1 MNFQDS
7 MYKLAVLHFFNFDET
22 DSKFILQ
29 SLIMKKYLFPLL
41 LFINTVGFS
50 QSNLNEQVRNYRKA
64 NEHALLNEFMG
75 LLSIP
80 NIVYDTVGIQK
91 TAAYIVKMMEERGIK
106 ATLLDG
112 TTKGVPPAIYG
123 EVNVPNATK
132 TVIFYA
138 HYDGQP
144 VNPNQWAEGIEPFK
158 SVFLN
163 ASLEKGGKIIPA
175 PKPSEAINPEWRIYG
190 RSASDD
196 KAGVFSILSAY
207 QVLSKLGIKPSVN
220 IKFFF
225 EGEEEAGST
234 HLHEILEKHK
244 DKLKSDLWVICDGPV
259 HQSGRKQVV
268 FGVRGDVNMEVKVYA
283 SKRPLHSGHYGNWAP
298 NPAMLLVKLLAS
310 MKDDNGRVLIKGFY
324 DDVVP
329 FTETEKK
336 AIAKVPPVD
345 EQMKNEL
352 GFVRPEGGGKSL
364 VELINLPSLNING
377 ISSANVGKMAANVI
391 PTSATAALDLRL
403 VLGNDAQRQVQKVI
417 DHIKAQGYYVT
428 QNESITDEERLK
440 YPLIA
445 RVTAAKGYNAQRT
458 KMDLPIAQDV
468 IKAVQS
474 TSKEE
479 IVLMPSLGGSLPLFL
494 FEKYLGTPTITVP
507 IANHDNNQHAENE
520 NIRIQNIWNGIETYV
535 ALMKM

>member
-1 MNFQDS
+1 
-7 MYKLAVLHFFNFDET
+7 
-22 DSKFILQ
+22 
-29 SLIMKKYLFPLL
+29 MKRYLLPI
-41 LFINTVGFS
+41 LFITGFAS
-50 QSNLNEQVRNYRKA
+50 AQSPLIEQARNYRKA
-64 NEHALLNEFMG
+64 NENALLSEFMG

-80 NIVYDTVGIQK
+80 NVVYDTVGIQK
-91 TAAYIVKMMEERGIK
+91 TAAYIVKMMEARGIK
-106 ATLLDG
+106 TQLLDA
-112 TTKGVPPAIYG
+112 TTKGVPPAVFG

-158 SVFLN
+158 SVFLD
-163 ASLEKGGKIIPA
+163 ASLEKGGKVIPA
-175 PKPSEAINPEWRIYG
+175 PKANEKINPEWRIYG

-196 KAGVFSILSAY
+196 KSGVFSILTAY
-207 QVLSKLGIKPSVN
+207 EVLTKLNIPPSIN

-234 HLHEILEKHK
+234 HLSEILVKHK

-259 HQSGRKQVV
+259 HQSGKKQVV

-298 NPAMLLVKLLAS
+298 NPAMLLAKLLAS

-324 DDVVP
+324 DDVIP

-336 AIAKVPPVD
+336 AISKVPPVD
-345 EQMKNEL
+345 QQMRNEL
-352 GFVRPEGGGKSL
+352 GFVRAEGGGKFL

-391 PTSATAALDLRL
+391 PVSATVALDLRL
-403 VLGNDAQRQVQKVI
+403 VLGNDAQRQAQKVI
-417 DHIKAQGYYVT
+417 NHIKAQGYYVT
-428 QNESITDEERLK
+428 NNESITDEERMK

-445 RVTAAKGYNAQRT
+445 RVQIQKGYNAQRT
-458 KMDLPIAQDV
+458 KMDLPIAQNV

-474 TSKEE
+474 STNEE
-479 IVLMPSLGGSLPLFL
+479 VVLMPSLGGSLPLFL
-494 FEKYLGTPTITVP
+494 FEKYLATPTITVP

>member
-1 MNFQDS
+1 
-7 MYKLAVLHFFNFDET
+7 
-22 DSKFILQ
+22 
-29 SLIMKKYLFPLL
+29 MKRLL
-41 LFINTVGFS
+41 LALLLLASTLGFT
-50 QSNLNEQVRNYRKA
+50 QSAIIEQARNYRKS

-91 TAAYIVKMMEERGIK
+91 TAAYIMQMMEKRGIK
-106 ATLLDG
+106 AELLQP
-112 TTKGVPPAIYG
+112 TTKGAPAAVYG
-123 EVNVPNATK
+123 EVKVPNATQ

-158 SVFLN
+158 SVFLD
-163 ASLEKGGKIIPA
+163 ASLEKGGKIISP
-175 PKPSEAINPEWRIYG
+175 PKPDERINPEWRIYG

-196 KAGVFSILSAY
+196 KAGVFSILTAY
-207 QVLSKLGIKPSVN
+207 EVLTKIGQQPSVN
-220 IKFFF
+220 MKFFF
-225 EGEEEAGST
+225 EGEEEAGSP
-234 HLHEILEKHK
+234 HLAEILEKYK

-259 HQSGRKQVV
+259 HQSGKKQVV
-268 FGVRGDVNMEVKVYA
+268 FGVRGDINMEVKVYA

-298 NPAMLLVKLLAS
+298 NPAMLLSKLLSS

-329 FTETEKK
+329 FTETERK
-336 AIAKVPPVD
+336 AIAKVPSVD
-345 EQMKNEL
+345 EQMRNEL
-352 GFVRPEGGGKSL
+352 GFMRAEGGGKTL
-364 VELINLPSLNING
+364 VELINLPSLNVNG

-391 PTSATAALDLRL
+391 PVSATAALDLRL
-403 VLGNDAQRQVQKVI
+403 VLGNDAQRQAQKVI
-417 DHIKAQGYYVT
+417 NHIKAQGYYVT
-428 QNESITDEERLK
+428 QNESITDEERMK

-445 RVTAAKGYNAQRT
+445 RVSVGKGYNAQRT
-458 KMDLPIAQDV
+458 KMDLPIAQKV
-468 IKAVQS
+468 IKAVQAS
-474 TSKEE
+474 TNEE
-479 IVLMPSLGGSLPLFL
+479 VVLMPSLGGSLPLFL
-494 FEKYLGTPTITVP
+494 FEKHLATPTITVP